1 MKVSFIE
8 LFIFQLLFNIL
19 YCSAMNSRKSQLEY
33 KRNKKHTSNIVFK
46 KQKENKEIEKK
57 STVAPVIKDEKILN
71 DAFKEIEPT
80 LIQKIDTNLENEK
93 NVEENNIKNINIY
106 KNDNITINNK
116 LEKKNS
122 NSDSTIFNEGNF
134 GNILIKES
142 KETSGVESDDDIIDE
157 SEINYTSNC
166 T

>member
-1 MKVSFIE
+1 M
-8 LFIFQLLFNIL
+8 
-19 YCSAMNSRKSQLEY
+19 
-33 KRNKKHTSNIVFK
+33 
-46 KQKENKEIEKK
+46 
-57 STVAPVIKDEKILN
+57 
-71 DAFKEIEPT
+71 
-80 LIQKIDTNLENEK
+80 
-93 NVEENNIKNINIY
+93 EENNIKNINIY